1 LKRVDES
8 IGVAGIS
15 AISLGVQPQVWL
27 DEPIVFGHFRNITQT
42 NLAMQTRRLARL
54 PIVIAPIFGLGVLLS
69 LGAMTRP
76 MRQQLQSPQLQRPD
90 GTSIP
95 SRSYPVS
102 RAQCRGIALLSH
114 GAGGSETGL
123 AYLGES
129 LAQAGW
135 LTIAVGHRESG
146 PAALKSALRG
156 NGLKDGLRNMTSD
169 RSAYEARFRDLGAA
183 LAWAKPRC
191 KSGFTALVGHSM
203 GAATVILE
211 AGAANKLGITGQNRF
226 DAYVA
231 LSPQGPGVIFPENAW
246 GSIAKPVL
254 MLTGTEDES
263 VEGSWKTRLA
273 AYENLRPGCKWLGV
287 IDGATHMNLAGN
299 ESATTA
305 TLASRGTVEF
315 LAALGAGHCGKPP
328 IAPGITYRQK

>member
-1 LKRVDES
+1 L
-8 IGVAGIS
+8 GILGT
-15 AISLGVQPQVWL
+15 AI
-27 DEPIVFGHFRNITQT
+27 IQT

-191 KSGFTALVGHSM
+191 KSGFTALVG
-203 GAATVILE
+203 
-211 AGAANKLGITGQNRF
+211 
-226 DAYVA
+226 A

-287 IDGATHMNLAGN
+287 IDKATHMNLAGN
-299 ESATTA
+299 GSVTTT